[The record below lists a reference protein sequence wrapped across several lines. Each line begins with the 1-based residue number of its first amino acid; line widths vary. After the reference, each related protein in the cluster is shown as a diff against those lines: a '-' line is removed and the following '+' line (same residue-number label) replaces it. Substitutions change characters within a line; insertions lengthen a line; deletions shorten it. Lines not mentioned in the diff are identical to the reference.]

1 MPGQPKYCEE
11 CKGYGNLYEQ
21 KIVRYGDKRIKENTP
36 VEAKECVPCKGTGM
50 ITLQTEKVSVFDV
63 QDQADNII
71 TETKEDDAIK
81 EQEVEKL
88 LEDQVEKID
97 DAIETIQKL
106 DKVVEGKAVTDEE
119 MQEENDAIKEQ
130 EDPGA
135 DIDIPSEAP
144 EPTEEDEEVVF
155 EPKHVEMEEGDMPI

>member
-71 TETKEDDAIK
+71 TETKEDDAVK
-81 EQEVEKL
+81 ELEEAEVE
-88 LEDQVEKID
+88 
-97 DAIETIQKL
+97 
-106 DKVVEGKAVTDEE
+106 VVEGKAVTDEE

-155 EPKHVEMEEGDMPI
+155 EPKHVEMEEGDMPL

>member
-71 TETKEDDAIK
+71 TETKEDDAVK
-81 EQEVEKL
+81 ELEEPEVE
-88 LEDQVEKID
+88 
-97 DAIETIQKL
+97 
-106 DKVVEGKAVTDEE
+106 VVEGKAVTDEE
-119 MQEENDAIKEQ
+119 MQEENDAL
-130 EDPGA
+130 
-135 DIDIPSEAP
+135 
-144 EPTEEDEEVVF
+144 TEEEKESISSEDDEEVVF
-155 EPKHVEMEEGDMPI
+155 EPKHVEMEEGDMPL

>member
-71 TETKEDDAIK
+71 TETKEDDAVK
-81 EQEVEKL
+81 ELEETEVE
-88 LEDQVEKID
+88 
-97 DAIETIQKL
+97 
-106 DKVVEGKAVTDEE
+106 VVEGKAVTDEE
-119 MQEENDAIKEQ
+119 MQEENDAL
-130 EDPGA
+130 
-135 DIDIPSEAP
+135 
-144 EPTEEDEEVVF
+144 TEEEKESISSEDDEEVVF
-155 EPKHVEMEEGDMPI
+155 EPKHVEMEEGDMPL

>member
-21 KIVRYGDKRIKENTP
+21 KTVRYGDKRIKENTP

-81 EQEVEKL
+81 EQE
-88 LEDQVEKID
+88 
-97 DAIETIQKL
+97 
-106 DKVVEGKAVTDEE
+106 
-119 MQEENDAIKEQ
+119 
-130 EDPGA
+130 DPGA

-144 EPTEEDEEVVF
+144 EPTEEELEKAAEEVEKAAEEVVEKIDDVVEAIKGLEKDASAEEEDEEVVF
-155 EPKHVEMEEGDMPI
+155 EPKHVEMEEGDMPL

>member
-21 KIVRYGDKRIKENTP
+21 KTVRYGDKRIKENTP

-63 QDQADNII
+63 QDQEKPVAH
-71 TETKEDDAIK
+71 
-81 EQEVEKL
+81 VE
-88 LEDQVEKID
+88 
-97 DAIETIQKL
+97 
-106 DKVVEGKAVTDEE
+106 TDEE
-119 MQEENDAIKEQ
+119 YAKRVA

-135 DIDIPSEAP
+135 DVDVPSEAP
-144 EPTEEDEEVVF
+144 EPTEEELEKAAEEVEKAAEEVVEKIDDVVEAIKGLEKDASAEEEDEEVVF
-155 EPKHVEMEEGDMPI
+155 EPKHVEMEEGDMPL

>member
-71 TETKEDDAIK
+71 TETKEDDAVK
-81 EQEVEKL
+81 ELEEAEVE
-88 LEDQVEKID
+88 
-97 DAIETIQKL
+97 
-106 DKVVEGKAVTDEE
+106 VVEGKAVTDEE
-119 MQEENDAIKEQ
+119 MQEENDADYKTI
-130 EDPGA
+130 
-135 DIDIPSEAP
+135 
-144 EPTEEDEEVVF
+144 
-155 EPKHVEMEEGDMPI
+155 